1 MEEQNRY
8 PEINPDRLPRAQE
21 VFADA
26 GGSFVEVIT
35 IAADI
40 KTGEKIVVYREMSLP
55 FRVLAGPL
63 PDFQEKYQG
72 ISDESRGRTPE
83 AEKEKKPAT
92 VASKPQDSPAD
103 AKDRVTIGDVK
114 RTYGPAPK
122 ESGEKEESAGEM
134 PVLDPLVEEFLDA
147 QSNEEKLNILSA
159 IRPRVTNDMIDV
171 MAMALGIEIEPG
183 DAASRWMDLRDCL
196 LTISRY
202 EQSRSRYHD

>member
-72 ISDESRGRTPE
+72 ISDRCQRPGH
-83 AEKEKKPAT
+83 
-92 VASKPQDSPAD
+92 
-103 AKDRVTIGDVK
+103 DR
-114 RTYGPAPK
+114 R
-122 ESGEKEESAGEM
+122 
-134 PVLDPLVEEFLDA
+134 
-147 QSNEEKLNILSA
+147 
-159 IRPRVTNDMIDV
+159 
-171 MAMALGIEIEPG
+171 
-183 DAASRWMDLRDCL
+183 C
-196 LTISRY
+196 
-202 EQSRSRYHD
+202 

>member
-1 MEEQNRY
+1 
-8 PEINPDRLPRAQE
+8 
-21 VFADA
+21 
-26 GGSFVEVIT
+26 
-35 IAADI
+35 
-40 KTGEKIVVYREMSLP
+40 
-55 FRVLAGPL
+55 
-63 PDFQEKYQG
+63 
-72 ISDESRGRTPE
+72 
-83 AEKEKKPAT
+83 
-92 VASKPQDSPAD
+92 
-103 AKDRVTIGDVK
+103 
-114 RTYGPAPK
+114 
-122 ESGEKEESAGEM
+122 M

>member
-72 ISDESRGRTPE
+72 IFDESRGRTPE
-83 AEKEKKPAT
+83 AEKEINEIMQNMGYT
-92 VASKPQDSPAD
+92 
-103 AKDRVTIGDVK
+103 
-114 RTYGPAPK
+114 
-122 ESGEKEESAGEM
+122 GEKRKGFIFCWAGE
-134 PVLDPLVEEFLDA
+134 DFVEPYA
-147 QSNEEKLNILSA
+147 
-159 IRPRVTNDMIDV
+159 RRGV
-171 MAMALGIEIEPG
+171 IEY
-183 DAASRWMDLRDCL
+183 SK
-196 LTISRY
+196 
-202 EQSRSRYHD
+202 